1 MKTEL
6 LKYLECP
13 NCQSAMSLLGHPD
26 MSHQGHDI
34 EEGTLNC
41 TQCGGTYPIVRS
53 LPRFVSGDN
62 YAASFGFQW
71 NKFPTLQ
78 VDSVMGNDLSR
89 KRFYDCT
96 RWPRQLPGE
105 RILEAGCG
113 AGRFTSLALETGAEV
128 FSFDLS
134 NAVEAARENNRN
146 APRLHIFQA
155 SIYQLPLRTRLFDK
169 IFCMGVIQ
177 HCPDPNK
184 AFLSLLPFLRPGGVI
199 VIDVYSKTG
208 FPPPLKYWARP
219 ITRRMPP
226 QALYAVLSRVIPL
239 AFDIKSLIHRTP
251 AIGARMA
258 AMIPIGPLSHAEIG
272 LHYTD
277 DELKQVKVLSA
288 FDMLSPRYDLPQ
300 KIEDVRQWF
309 EEAGL
314 VDIETRF
321 GSNGINARGKRPL
334 CDDHAARPS
343 G

>member
-6 LKYLECP
+6 LRHLECP
-13 NCQSAMSLLGHPD
+13 NCQGALSLLGHPEV
-26 MSHQGHDI
+26 SHQCDDV

-41 TQCGGTYPIVRS
+41 CQCSVAFPIVRS
-53 LPRFVSGDN
+53 LPRFVAGDN

-78 VDSVMGNDLSR
+78 MDSVMRNDLSR

-113 AGRFTSLALETGAEV
+113 AGRFTALALETGAEV

-134 NAVEAARENNRN
+134 SAVEAAHENNRN

-155 SIYQLPLRTRLFDK
+155 SIYGLPLRKGLFDK

-177 HCPDPNK
+177 HCPDPKK
-184 AFLSLLPFLRPGGVI
+184 AFVSLVPFLRPGGMI
-199 VIDVYSKTG
+199 VIDVYSKAG

-219 ITRRMPP
+219 ITRRVPP
-226 QALYAVLSRVIPL
+226 QALYAVLARVIPL
-239 AFDIKSLIHRTP
+239 AFDIKRLMYRAP
-251 AIGARMA
+251 AIGARFA
-258 AMIPIGPLSHAEIG
+258 ALIPIGPLSHAEIG

-277 DELKQVKVLSA
+277 EELKQVKVLSA

-300 KIEDVRQWF
+300 KIEDVQQWF
-309 EEAGL
+309 QEAGL

-321 GSNGINARGKRPL
+321 GYNGINARGKRPL
-334 CDDHAARPS
+334 CDDHVARPS
-343 G
+343 R